1 MPRIIKPL
9 TNSQV
14 NAIRKPGWHAV
25 GGAAGLYLQLRNTSA
40 RSWIL
45 RVTVDGKRYV
55 IGLGPL
61 SLVSLAEAREEAY
74 RRLKLIRQG
83 RIDEGL
89 ESRSRSSSSLTFSEC
104 ADQLIKSK
112 LSEWKNPKS
121 EKQWRSTLIKYAY
134 PVVGQMKIENVTT
147 KEIMSILEPHWLEK
161 TDTMTKL
168 RGRLQKVLDW
178 ATTNGYRQGLNPATW
193 EGNLEHLLPAPSRI
207 TKGKHHK
214 SLPYSRVQWA
224 YEVIKNSKGVGS
236 RCLELIILTA
246 VRSSEAR
253 QARWNEINLEDKVW
267 RIPAERMK
275 MGRDFE
281 IPLTP
286 QMIDLLDELPRSSST
301 DLVFFGKNNKQLSDM
316 TVLQV
321 LRRNQIPCV
330 VHGFRST
337 FSTWVAEQT
346 DYPRDVRELS
356 LAHKIG
362 SNVELA
368 YMRGDLMNKRR
379 ILMEEWNRYV
389 RGKTNS

>member
-14 NAIRKPGWHAV
+14 NALRTPGWHAV
-25 GGAAGLYLQLRNTSA
+25 GGATGLYLQIRNASA

-61 SLVSLAEAREEAY
+61 SLISLAEARNESY
-74 RRLKLIRQG
+74 RRLRLIRQG
-83 RIDEGL
+83 QIDEGL
-89 ESRSRSSSSLTFSEC
+89 ESRSRLSSSLTFSEC
-104 ADQLIKSK
+104 ADELIKSK

-121 EKQWRSTLIKYAY
+121 EKQWRSTLSKYAY

-168 RGRLQKVLDW
+168 RGRLQRVLDW
-178 ATTNGYRQGLNPATW
+178 ATTYGYRQGLNPATW
-193 EGNLEHLLPAPSRI
+193 EGNLKHLLPAPSRI
-207 TKGKHHK
+207 TQGRHHK
-214 SLPYSRVQWA
+214 SLPYSRMHWA
-224 YEVIKNSKGVGS
+224 YELIKNSVGVGS

-253 QARWNEINLEDKVW
+253 QARWNEIDLQDKIW
-267 RIPAERMK
+267 RIPADRMK

-281 IPLTP
+281 VPLTP
-286 QMIDLLDELPRSSST
+286 QMIELLNNLPRSSAT
-301 DLVFFGKNNKQLSDM
+301 DLVFFGKNNKPLSDM

-346 DYPRDVRELS
+346 DYPRDIRELS

-368 YMRGDLMNKRR
+368 YMRGDLMTKRR
-379 ILMEEWNRYV
+379 LLMEDWSRYV
-389 RGKTNS
+389 CGKTNN

>member
-178 ATTNGYRQGLNPATW
+178 ATTYGYRQGLNPATW

-379 ILMEEWNRYV
+379 LLMEEWNRYV
-389 RGKTNS
+389 TSKTNN

>member
-25 GGAAGLYLQLRNTSA
+25 GGSAGLYLQLRNTSA

-121 EKQWRSTLIKYAY
+121 EKQWRSTLSKYAY
-134 PVVGQMKIENVTT
+134 PVVGQVEIEKVTT
-147 KEIMSILEPHWLEK
+147 KDIMSILEPHWLEK

-178 ATTNGYRQGLNPATW
+178 ATTYGYRQGLNPATW

-321 LRRNQIPCV
+321 LRRNQIPSV

-379 ILMEEWNRYV
+379 ILLEDWNRYV

>member
-9 TNSQV
+9 TNTQV
-14 NAIRKPGWHAV
+14 NALRTPGWHAV
-25 GGAAGLYLQLRNTSA
+25 GGATGLYLQVRNTSA

-61 SLVSLAEAREEAY
+61 SLISLAEAREEAY

-83 RIDEGL
+83 HIDEGL
-89 ESRSRSSSSLTFSEC
+89 ESRSRLSSTLTFSEC

-121 EKQWRSTLIKYAY
+121 EKQWRSTLTKYAY
-134 PVVGQMKIENVTT
+134 PVVGQMKIESVTT

-178 ATTNGYRQGLNPATW
+178 ATTYGYRQGLNPATW
-193 EGNLEHLLPAPSRI
+193 EGNLEHLLPAPSRV

-214 SLPYSRVQWA
+214 SLPYSQVQWA
-224 YEVIKNSKGVGS
+224 YEVINNSVGVGS

-253 QARWNEINLEDKVW
+253 QARWNEIDLEDKIW

-281 IPLTP
+281 IPLTS
-286 QMIDLLDELPRSSST
+286 QMIELLDELPRSSAT

-379 ILMEEWNRYV
+379 LLMEEWNRYV
-389 RGKTNS
+389 TSKTNN